1 MTQTNPV
8 PLKWFHFDQNNSG
21 GYFLVNEDVAE
32 DVYIQ
37 AENAEHAQDRARAIF
52 FPYREFCECCGERWT
67 IDYIRDEDGYDV
79 PTKYDVDID
88 EIVAEHFSKQARL
101 HHLDGNIETVF
112 YKLIPRD

>member
-1 MTQTNPV
+1 MNNATATTP
-8 PLKWFHFDQNNSG
+8 KWFHFGQNNSG
-21 GYFLVNEDVAE
+21 GYFIVNEQVAE

-37 AENAEHAQDRARAIF
+37 AENAQQAAARAAVIF
-52 FPYREFCECCGERWT
+52 EPYSEFCECCGERWSF
-67 IDYIRDEDGYDV
+67 YVDEDDGYDV